1 MTLNESIVED
11 AALEW
16 FGELGYSCLGA
27 EALTPALSHGERE
40 SYGEVVLAGRLREA
54 IRRLNPA
61 IPEEARDEALRKVL
75 RVGTPALTQ
84 TNRAFHK
91 MLRDGVPVE
100 YPRPDGSIA
109 GDHVRVVDFGDVL
122 KNDWLAVNQF
132 TVIEGALP
140 STSGRGIGGEGI
152 GAHRRPDIVVFVN
165 GLPLGLIEL
174 KNAADED
181 ATIWSAYAQLQTYK
195 AEIPTLLHYNAALV
209 VSDGLQARM
218 GSVTAN
224 QEWFKVWRTIN
235 GEGDAPKTAL
245 ELEVLVRGVFER
257 QRFLDLLHH
266 FIVFEEDPDSGAL
279 HKIIAGYHQF
289 HAVNA
294 AVEETVRAS
303 GMIEPTSVL
312 REDEGTYWAG
322 RMHGGKPGDRR
333 AGVVWHTQGSGKSFS
348 MLFFAARVV
357 RHPAMQNP
365 TLVVLTDRNDL
376 DDQLFGQ
383 FQRCADILGQT
394 PVQASGREHLRELL
408 NRASG
413 GVVFTTIHKFAALT
427 PSPPTPLPRGEGGH
441 YRGGFDFSGLKE
453 RAREMRKKQ
462 TPAEDMLWELLRNRQ
477 LNDAKF
483 RRQHQFGEYVCDFY
497 CADEKLVVECDGA
510 VHQTPEAIAHD
521 QKRDAYLK
529 SQRVTVLRFENRV
542 VLDETEQVLESICSH
557 LPSTSGRGAGGEG
570 NVAQSGR
577 MEMLSDRCNIVV
589 IADEAHRSQ
598 YGFGGK
604 VNEKTG
610 EMSYGFA
617 SNLRDALPNA
627 SFIGFTG
634 TPIEK
639 TDANTRAV
647 FGDYIS
653 IYDIQRAV
661 ADKATVPIY
670 YESRISKLSLNAA
683 ELPKLDAEFEEIT
696 EGEELTKKE
705 KLKTKWAALEALVG
719 DPKRIALVAAD
730 LVEHFEKRLDAM
742 DGKAMVVCMSRR
754 ICVDLY
760 SALIQLRPEWETE
773 TLKVV
778 MTGSAE
784 DGPEWQKHIGS
795 KQRRR
800 ELANQFKDAKNPF
813 KIVIVRDMWLT
824 GFDAPCLHTMYAD
837 KPMQGHGLMQAIARV
852 NRVFRDKPGGL
863 VVDYLGLADQLKK
876 ALMTYTESGGQGNP
890 TFDTAQAI
898 AVMLEKHGIASDIMH
913 GFNWDKWTS
922 GTPTERLQLIPAG
935 QEHILEQEDGKKRWG
950 QVVTELSRAFA
961 LCAASDEATEVRDDV
976 SFFQALQA
984 ALNKQS
990 SQNRKTPEQIDA
1002 AIRQLVS
1009 KAISTEG
1016 QVIDVFTAAG
1026 LKQPDIGILDDRFLA
1041 EVRGLKHKNVA
1052 AELLEKLL
1060 KDELKTRSKHNLVQ
1074 SQLFSDKLKKTLNA
1088 YHNRAIS
1095 TMEVIE
1101 ELIRLAK
1108 EVQQSGNRTG
1118 LTSDEW
1124 AFYDALATSDSAKQA
1139 MGDDKL
1145 KLIAAELIV
1154 KVRQSVTIDW
1164 TLRESARSKI
1174 KVMVKRILNKHGY
1187 PPDLQEEA
1195 VKTVLAQAELL
1206 CAEWV

>member
-1 MTLNESIVED
+1 MSLNESIVEE

-16 FGELGYSCLGA
+16 FGELGYTCLGA
-27 EALTPALSHGERE
+27 EALTPAHSQGERE
-40 SYGEVVLAGRLREA
+40 SYGEVVLVGRLREA

-61 IPEEARDEALRKVL
+61 IPEDAREEALRKVL
-75 RVGTPALTQ
+75 RVATPSLVQ
-84 TNRAFHK
+84 TNRAFHRL
-91 MLRDGVPVE
+91 LRDGVDVE
-100 YPRPDGSIA
+100 YARPDGSTKHDKA
-109 GDHVRVVDFGDVL
+109 WLVDFSEVRA
-122 KNDWLAVNQF
+122 NDWLAVNQF
-132 TVIEGALP
+132 TVIEGQ
-140 STSGRGIGGEGI
+140 
-152 GAHRRPDIVVFVN
+152 HNRRPDIVVFVN
-165 GLPLGLIEL
+165 GLPLALIEL

-195 AEIPTLLHYNAALV
+195 AEIPSLLAYNAALI

-218 GSVTAN
+218 GSLTAN
-224 QEWFKVWRTIN
+224 QEWFKVWRTID
-235 GEGDAPKTAL
+235 GDGDAPKTAL
-245 ELEVLVRGVFER
+245 ELEVLVRGVFDR
-257 QRFLDLLHH
+257 QRFLDLLQH
-266 FIVFEEDPDSGAL
+266 FIVFEENPDTGAI

-294 AVEETVRAS
+294 AIEETVRAS
-303 GMIEPTSVL
+303 GMSEAGKLKETP
-312 REDEGTYWAG
+312 GQYWAG
-322 RMHGGKPGDRR
+322 KMHGGKPGDRR
-333 AGVVWHTQGSGKSFS
+333 AGVVWHTQGSGKSFT
-348 MLFFAARVV
+348 MLFFAARVI
-357 RHPAMQNP
+357 REPAMQNP

-394 PVQASGREHLRELL
+394 PVQAASRDKLRELL
-408 NRASG
+408 AVASG
-413 GVVFTTIHKFAALT
+413 GVVFTTIQKFL
-427 PSPPTPLPRGEGGH
+427 PEKGEKMPELSPR
-441 YRGGFDFSGLKE
+441 
-453 RAREMRKKQ
+453 
-462 TPAEDMLWELLRNRQ
+462 RN
-477 LNDAKF
+477 
-483 RRQHQFGEYVCDFY
+483 
-497 CADEKLVVECDGA
+497 
-510 VHQTPEAIAHD
+510 I
-521 QKRDAYLK
+521 
-529 SQRVTVLRFENRV
+529 
-542 VLDETEQVLESICSH
+542 I
-557 LPSTSGRGAGGEG
+557 
-570 NVAQSGR
+570 
-577 MEMLSDRCNIVV
+577 V

-598 YGFGGK
+598 YDLIDGLARH
-604 VNEKTG
+604 
-610 EMSYGFA
+610 M
-617 SNLRDALPNA
+617 RDALPNA

-683 ELPKLDAEFEEIT
+683 ELPKIDEEFEEIT

-730 LVEHFEKRLDAM
+730 MVAHFEKRLEAM
-742 DGKAMVVCMSRR
+742 DGKAMIVCMSRR

-760 SALIQLRPEWETE
+760 NALIKLRPEWEAE

-784 DGPEWQKHIGS
+784 DGPEWQKHIRS
-795 KQRRR
+795 KDARRK
-800 ELANQFKDAKNPF
+800 LANRFKDAKDAF

-824 GFDAPCLHTMYAD
+824 GFDAPCLQTMYAD

-863 VVDYLGLADQLKK
+863 VVDYLGLADQLKH
-876 ALMTYTESGGQGNP
+876 ALANYTESGGKGDP
-890 TFDTAQAI
+890 TYDTKQAI
-898 AVMLEKHGIASDIMH
+898 AIMLEKHGIACDMLH
-913 GFNWDKWTS
+913 GFRWEKWMN

-935 QEHILEQEDGKKRWG
+935 QEHILEQEDGKKRWV

-961 LCAASDEATEVRDDV
+961 LCAASDEATEIRDDV

-990 SQNRKTPEQIDA
+990 TNTKKTPEQIDA
-1002 AIRQLVS
+1002 AVRQLVS
-1009 KAISTEG
+1009 KAITTEG

-1026 LKQPDIGILDDRFLA
+1026 LPKPDISILSPQFLA

-1060 KDELKTRSKHNLVQ
+1060 KDELKVRSKRNLVQ
-1074 SQLFSDKLKKTLNA
+1074 SQVFSEKLKKTLNA

-1101 ELIRLAK
+1101 ELIKLAK
-1108 EVQQSGNRTG
+1108 DLDAATKRGEDLG
-1118 LTSDEW
+1118 LTDDEV
-1124 AFYDALATSDSAKQA
+1124 AFYDALSANESAIHA

-1145 KLIAAELIV
+1145 KVIAAELITQV
-1154 KVRQSVTIDW
+1154 KKSVTIDW
-1164 TLRESARSKI
+1164 TLREGARAKI
-1174 KVMVKRILNKHGY
+1174 RVMVKRILNKYGY

-1195 VKTVLAQAELL
+1195 VKTVLQQAELL

>member
-1 MTLNESIVED
+1 MSISV
-11 AALEW
+11 AP
-16 FGELGYSCLGA
+16 LGA
-27 EALTPALSHGERE
+27 
-40 SYGEVVLAGRLREA
+40 
-54 IRRLNPA
+54 
-61 IPEEARDEALRKVL
+61 
-75 RVGTPALTQ
+75 
-84 TNRAFHK
+84 
-91 MLRDGVPVE
+91 
-100 YPRPDGSIA
+100 
-109 GDHVRVVDFGDVL
+109 FG
-122 KNDWLAVNQF
+122 
-132 TVIEGALP
+132 
-140 STSGRGIGGEGI
+140 
-152 GAHRRPDIVVFVN
+152 
-165 GLPLGLIEL
+165 
-174 KNAADED
+174 
-181 ATIWSAYAQLQTYK
+181 
-195 AEIPTLLHYNAALV
+195 
-209 VSDGLQARM
+209 
-218 GSVTAN
+218 
-224 QEWFKVWRTIN
+224 
-235 GEGDAPKTAL
+235 
-245 ELEVLVRGVFER
+245 
-257 QRFLDLLHH
+257 
-266 FIVFEEDPDSGAL
+266 
-279 HKIIAGYHQF
+279 
-289 HAVNA
+289 
-294 AVEETVRAS
+294 
-303 GMIEPTSVL
+303 
-312 REDEGTYWAG
+312 
-322 RMHGGKPGDRR
+322 
-333 AGVVWHTQGSGKSFS
+333 
-348 MLFFAARVV
+348 
-357 RHPAMQNP
+357 
-365 TLVVLTDRNDL
+365 
-376 DDQLFGQ
+376 
-383 FQRCADILGQT
+383 
-394 PVQASGREHLRELL
+394 
-408 NRASG
+408 
-413 GVVFTTIHKFAALT
+413 
-427 PSPPTPLPRGEGGH
+427 
-441 YRGGFDFSGLKE
+441 
-453 RAREMRKKQ
+453 
-462 TPAEDMLWELLRNRQ
+462 
-477 LNDAKF
+477 
-483 RRQHQFGEYVCDFY
+483 
-497 CADEKLVVECDGA
+497 
-510 VHQTPEAIAHD
+510 
-521 QKRDAYLK
+521 
-529 SQRVTVLRFENRV
+529 
-542 VLDETEQVLESICSH
+542 
-557 LPSTSGRGAGGEG
+557 
-570 NVAQSGR
+570 
-577 MEMLSDRCNIVV
+577 
-589 IADEAHRSQ
+589 
-598 YGFGGK
+598 
-604 VNEKTG
+604 
-610 EMSYGFA
+610 
-617 SNLRDALPNA
+617 
-627 SFIGFTG
+627 
-634 TPIEK
+634 
-639 TDANTRAV
+639 
-647 FGDYIS
+647 
-653 IYDIQRAV
+653 
-661 ADKATVPIY
+661 
-670 YESRISKLSLNAA
+670 SKLSLNAA

-760 SALIQLRPEWETE
+760 SALIKLRPEWETE

-837 KPMQGHGLMQAIARV
+837 KPMQGHGLIQAIARV

-876 ALMTYTESGGQGNP
+876 ALITYTESGGQGNP

-1016 QVIDVFTAAG
+1016 HVIDVFTAAG

-1074 SQLFSDKLKKTLNA
+1074 SQRFSDKLKKTLNA

-1139 MGDDKL
+1139 MGDNKL

-1164 TLRESARSKI
+1164 TLRESVRAKI